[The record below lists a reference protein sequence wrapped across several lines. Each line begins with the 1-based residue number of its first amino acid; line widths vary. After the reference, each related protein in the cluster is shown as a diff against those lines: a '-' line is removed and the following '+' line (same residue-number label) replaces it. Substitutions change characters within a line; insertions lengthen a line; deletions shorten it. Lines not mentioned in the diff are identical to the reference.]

1 MDKLRK
7 PSLVLL
13 ALISALATLPVQTLR
28 SDQGWLAQGQG
39 DEDAPTFVAPQT
51 VAPGTIVTIDGT
63 PSMAGINQVMGRQ
76 FEQQFPDTQVV
87 ATTNGDAAALEAL
100 RAGAVDLAA
109 LGRSLTDEELAQNL
123 TEVPVTREKI
133 AIIVGRDNPFRGDL
147 TFGDFARIFRGEI
160 TNWAEL
166 GGPNLPIQF
175 IDRPADSDVRRALAD
190 YDVFRQQSF
199 DTGPNAVSMET
210 DDTATIVRELGN
222 DGISY
227 AIASEVLDKPA
238 IRLVTMHNTLPDDP
252 RYPYSQ
258 PRNYVYLGEP
268 SLAVA
273 AFLGFATNPDG
284 QAAVAAAQQ
293 IASDNVTAGSSQLPG
308 GVALAPDGQFMVR
321 GSETGDLQWL
331 DAEGN
336 PTDTVVEAAHQGLV
350 SAVVVSP
357 DGQTVVSS
365 GADGTLRRWDR
376 NGNPL
381 GEPMD
386 GAGGPILSLAFSPDG
401 QTIIS
406 GNADGSV
413 ERWSTTEGSALGP
426 PITAHEQPVQAVYV
440 PAGGQNFLT
449 GSGDG
454 SLGFWNADGSAADSV
469 ANAHP
474 GGVTQVISSP
484 DGQVFTTAGEDG
496 TLRQWDRATLQP
508 RGETIAAHPEA
519 VSAIAYSLDGETIA
533 TAGRDG
539 TLQLWG
545 PDASDRLPEP
555 ITLDAPASSL
565 GFTPAG
571 QLVVGTADNRVELRD
586 AQGQLLSRAEQVGPD
601 PDADQTALP
610 AEWSEWVNR
619 LRNLPTNVWW
629 VLALIPALLILAGI
643 IGSLLG
649 IKSKHEEEEDVDDEV
664 NTVTGAGLGINFGA
678 VGDGS
683 SVAAGLPPE
692 AGLMASGEPDWDA
705 ATPNQLG
712 QARLDLAEG
721 RRLMTAG
728 QYDRALIYFTSAV
741 DAAHAERAN
750 AAATGGPIG
759 GINAISAQAQAQ
771 QGHAFTALNQV
782 NDAMDSYNAAL
793 ALDASVI
800 EAWIGKGRLLNRL
813 GRYEEALFCFDT
825 AIEMNST
832 MADPWQGKGQALIA
846 MGRQAEGQDCLDRA
860 IALGGDAATVVSGAQ
875 GTGLTITP
883 GPALEDGAEA
893 DVPPELEQMLLRL
906 PSEDGAVTTASL
918 DPVGVPPELAAQVAT
933 LPSEPEY
940 APEQAS
946 EYAPES
952 TPDPSVVGADHWD
965 VTPVPASE
973 ITGLAPSPL
982 EAELLHQV
990 HLSAVRSQGDV
1001 ESMSAPPTP
1010 APLAARGTITPGP
1023 AVEAPAPDPIP
1034 GPPEVPFDP
1043 FDFVPPPGEAAPD
1056 LARVDSSNLD
1066 ALPPEVLAAMASI
1079 PLGSPDSFEAVGL
1092 APEPIPEAVSAPS
1105 SWLRLTLDPENP
1117 KRFYAVWHLDDY
1129 DRAEAKQQGG
1139 DILAVRLYDVTGQ
1152 GSNAPLGD
1160 PVEEQRCGD
1169 DFAQDWYL
1177 PVPQPDRIYLA
1188 TVGYFS
1194 TSGDWIAIA
1203 QSKEIAAIAQSD

>member
-1 MDKLRK
+1 MDKLLK

-13 ALISALATLPVQTLR
+13 ALFSALATLPVQTLR

-39 DEDAPTFVAPQT
+39 NEDVPTFVAPQT

-87 ATTNGDAAALEAL
+87 ATTNGDTAALEAL
-100 RAGAVDLAA
+100 RAGTVDLAA
-109 LGRSLTDEELAQNL
+109 LGRSLTDQELAQNL

-166 GGPNLPIQF
+166 GGPNLPIRF
-175 IDRPADSDVRRALAD
+175 IDRPVDSDIRRALAD
-190 YDVFRQQSF
+190 YDVFRQQPF
-199 DTGPNAVSMET
+199 ETGPTAVSMET
-210 DDTATIVRELGN
+210 DDTAAIVRELGN
-222 DGISY
+222 DGMSY
-227 AIASEVLDKPA
+227 AIASEVVDQPA

-308 GVALAPDGQFMVR
+308 GVALAPDAQFMVR

-386 GAGGPILSLAFSPDG
+386 GAGGPILALALSPDG

-406 GNADGSV
+406 GNADGTV
-413 ERWSTTEGSALGP
+413 ERWSTADGSVIGE
-426 PITAHEQPVQAVYV
+426 PIAAHDQAVQAVYV
-440 PAGGQNFLT
+440 PAGGQNFLS
-449 GSGDG
+449 GSSDG

-469 ANAHP
+469 VNAHP
-474 GGVTQVISSP
+474 GGITQVVSSP

-519 VSAIAYSLDGETIA
+519 VSAIAYSPDGETIA

-586 AQGQLLSRAEQVGPD
+586 AQGQLLSEAEQVEPG
-601 PDADQTALP
+601 PDADQTAMP
-610 AEWSEWVNR
+610 AEWSEFVNR

-649 IKSKHEEEEDVDDEV
+649 IKSKHDEEDVDDEV
-664 NTVTGAGLGINFGA
+664 NTATGAGLGINFGA

-683 SVAAGLPPE
+683 SAVAGLPPE
-692 AGLMASGEPDWDA
+692 AGLISPEEVDQDRER
-705 ATPNQLG
+705 PNQLG

-721 RRLMTAG
+721 RRLMAAG
-728 QYDRALIYFTSAV
+728 QYNRALIYFTSAV
-741 DAAHAERAN
+741 DAAHAERAH
-750 AAATGGPIG
+750 AEATGGPMG
-759 GINAISAQAQAQ
+759 GINAISAQAKAQ
-771 QGHAFTALNQV
+771 RGHAFTALNQV
-782 NDAMDSYNAAL
+782 NEAMDSYNAAL

-800 EAWIGKGRLLNRL
+800 EAWIGKGHLLNRL

-825 AIEMNST
+825 AIEMDSA
-832 MADPWQGKGQALIA
+832 MADAWQGKGQALIA

-860 IALGGDAATVVSGAQ
+860 MALGGDAATVVSGAQ

-883 GPALEDGAEA
+883 GPGSAFKDGG
-893 DVPPELEQMLLRL
+893 DVPPDLEQMILRL

-918 DPVGVPPELAAQVAT
+918 DPAGVPPELAAQVAT

-940 APEQAS
+940 APEHAL

-952 TPDPSVVGADHWD
+952 NPDPSAVGADP
-965 VTPVPASE
+965 PVSTSE
-973 ITGLAPSPL
+973 LAGLAPSPL
-982 EAELLHQV
+982 EDELLHQV
-990 HLSAVRSQGDV
+990 HLSAVSPQDDV
-1001 ESMSAPPTP
+1001 ESISPQPTP
-1010 APLAARGTITPGP
+1010 APSSPRGTITPGP
-1023 AVEAPAPDPIP
+1023 AVDAPAPDPIP

-1043 FDFVPPPGEAAPD
+1043 LDFVPPPHEAAPD
-1056 LARVDSSNLD
+1056 LARADGSSLE

-1079 PLGSPDSFEAVGL
+1079 PPGSPDSFEAVGL
-1092 APEPIPEAVSAPS
+1092 APESAPESAPEAVSARS

-1117 KRFYAVWHLDDY
+1117 QRFYAVWHLDDR
-1129 DRAEAKQQGG
+1129 DRAEAKHQGG

-1152 GSNAPLGD
+1152 GSDAPLGD

-1177 PVPQPDRIYLA
+1177 PIPQPDRIYLA

-1194 TSGDWIAIA
+1194 TTGDWIAIA
-1203 QSKEIAAIAQSD
+1203 QSKEVAAIAQPN